1 MKKYLA
7 ASLMAVGPLAAL
19 AACSDST
26 QDNPPGTTSAGGSAG
41 ANGGGAA
48 GSGGSS
54 AGASGTA
61 GKSGAGGTAGSAGQG
76 GQGGSVDGGSG
87 GSGGSAGSGGNDGG
101 ADVTIEREPPD
112 DGLFPPNAVIGS
124 CDPLNWITSASN
136 SAAGNPPANAVDG
149 LLGTRWSTGVGQ
161 APGVYYQIDF
171 GGFVQLSQINLNN
184 TGSAGDHPRGYDVE
198 TSRGGVDFSN
208 VIASGTQTDVAPP
221 GNIVSVNFQPR
232 AVRYLRIQLTA
243 ASGSW
248 WSVNDLTLGCQIPVG
263 DGGFATDFPPNDTLC
278 GPGAPPRPDGGTD
291 ASSTGDGGGTD
302 AGGADTNVVA
312 DPFDR
317 TRWTLTASSTNA
329 GDAITNAIDGNI
341 ATRWSSGRAQ
351 TPTDFFKIDLGSVG
365 CVGQVRVVSSGGDFA
380 TAYTVGVSTDDVSY
394 ITVAKGAGSPLL
406 QLVFRPRF
414 ARYVRINQVGASA
427 AWWSIDEITVTP

>member
-1 MKKYLA
+1 
-7 ASLMAVGPLAAL
+7 
-19 AACSDST
+19 
-26 QDNPPGTTSAGGSAG
+26 
-41 ANGGGAA
+41 
-48 GSGGSS
+48 
-54 AGASGTA
+54 
-61 GKSGAGGTAGSAGQG
+61 
-76 GQGGSVDGGSG
+76 
-87 GSGGSAGSGGNDGG
+87 
-101 ADVTIEREPPD
+101 
-112 DGLFPPNAVIGS
+112 
-124 CDPLNWITSASN
+124 
-136 SAAGNPPANAVDG
+136 
-149 LLGTRWSTGVGQ
+149 
-161 APGVYYQIDF
+161 
-171 GGFVQLSQINLNN
+171 
-184 TGSAGDHPRGYDVE
+184 VE

-221 GNIVSVNFQPR
+221 GNVVSVNFQPR

-263 DGGFATDFPPNDTLC
+263 DGGFATDFPSNDTLC
-278 GPGAPPRPDGGTD
+278 GPGAPPRPDGGAD
-291 ASSTGDGGGTD
+291 ASSTDGGAD

-312 DPFDR
+312 NPFDR

-329 GDAITNAIDGNI
+329 GVNDAITNAIDGNI

-365 CVGQVRVVSSGGDFA
+365 CVGQVRIVSSGGDFA

-394 ITVAKGAGSPLL
+394 ITVAKGTGSPLL

-414 ARYVRINQVGASA
+414 ARYVRVNQVGASA